1 MYNDRIQGI
10 VAENWP
16 MSFLASP
23 DILIGLTGANGSIA
37 GIQPAILTPCLPW
50 NVEQL
55 YLRSAGENP
64 CR

>member
-1 MYNDRIQGI
+1 
-10 VAENWP
+10 

-50 NVEQL
+50 NVEHL
-55 YLRSAGENP
+55 YLRSGGENP